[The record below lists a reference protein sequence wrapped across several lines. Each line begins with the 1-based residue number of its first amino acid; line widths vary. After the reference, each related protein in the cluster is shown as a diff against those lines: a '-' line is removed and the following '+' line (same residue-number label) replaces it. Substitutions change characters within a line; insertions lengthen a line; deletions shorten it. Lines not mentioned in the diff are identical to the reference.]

1 MRWPA
6 SDRKDVDAADPY
18 ENPPMIRIQTFSGGD
33 FQENGYLVVCGDKG
47 PGIVI
52 DPGASVSGMIQ
63 VLKDEEIPLEAIIL
77 THAHLDH
84 VEGVPAVREFAPDV
98 PIFLH
103 GDDRVLYDMVEAQ
116 ARAFNLPTTGPLP
129 SPTDTMAHGDE
140 LTFGTCR
147 FQIRHAPGHAPG
159 HVVLFC
165 EEEGLALVGDVIF
178 QGAIG
183 RADLVGGDFY
193 QLMESIKAQIL
204 TLPDETRLLS
214 GHGPETTVGWERK
227 TNPFLVGQYGGERA

>member
-1 MRWPA
+1 VA
-6 SDRKDVDAADPY
+6 AADNN
-18 ENPPMIRIQTFSGGD
+18 EITSMIRIETFSGGD

-52 DPGASVSGMIQ
+52 DPGASVSSM
-63 VLKDEEIPLEAIIL
+63 VKLLEEEGIPLEAIIL

-84 VEGVPAVREFAPDV
+84 VEGVPAVRDFAPDV
-98 PIFLH
+98 PIYLH
-103 GDDRVLYDMVEAQ
+103 DGDRRLYDMVEAQ
-116 ARAFNLPTTGPLP
+116 ARAFNLPAIGPLP
-129 SPTDTMAHGDE
+129 PPTNTMGHGDE
-140 LTFGTCR
+140 LAFGACR

-159 HVVLFC
+159 HVILFC

-193 QLMESIKAQIL
+193 QLMESIRTQVL
-204 TLPDETRLLS
+204 SLPDETRLLS
-214 GHGPETTVGWERK
+214 GHGPETTVGWERR